1 MRLAA
6 RLFDPEA
13 FVIGATMPK
22 THDYAVVSMSVKNM
36 VLGAPL
42 HSAPTSAERFNHKQ
56 SYHAGYHL
64 IHYNMLITAQSM
76 APHWGVAVVDAFEG
90 MEGNGPVGGT
100 PVESKAA
107 IASTDFIAADRVG
120 VECMG
125 IDPDWIGYLRYGH
138 QMGLGNY
145 DLARIDIRGVPIASV
160 RQKYQLPGDI
170 QRQLQW
176 MEPLEVDDGSWI
188 GPKGGRFGGRP
199 APFRGPSR
207 SATSDQPWAMRAQSA
222 AASAGSAGRRAVTWP
237 WPPRHGSA
245 GVRARAGGAACV
257 RPPPGPD
264 PWRCGPAPGRP
275 GQLRRQANPLLGRQ
289 AGNPLEQRPA
299 HDRPDRRHAA
309 SIRQGPLRPRA
320 ATAARPRWRLDGYN
334 RVAELRDRPS
344 GQRERSRACRV
355 DSRNHGGSDEAHAT
369 GFHAGG
375 DRRAPRRLVPPFR
388 GAGGPGP
395 QAGQDHG
402 HQGHA
407 DEGRDDHQD

>member
-1 MRLAA
+1 VRIYFTRRNFLTTCAGALAGGAALRAQTPEIPIASLPVAEPPGRSTVALVSGGNRRQNVFDALVAIDDQVRPKLKAKKRVLIKVNNVSTNRQLASTHVDALRGILDYLAPRFKGPVTIGESSAGNTRTGFDNFGYAALIKEYRSGPVDLVDFNEEGKYVRQALLDQDAHPVAVRLAA

-42 HSAPTSAERFNHKQ
+42 HSAPASAERFNHKQ

-160 RQKYQLPGDI
+160 QRKYQLPGDI

-188 GPKGGRFGGRP
+188 GPRGGRFGR
-199 APFRGPSR
+199 
-207 SATSDQPWAMRAQSA
+207 
-222 AASAGSAGRRAVTWP
+222 GSAP
-237 WPPRHGSA
+237 
-245 GVRARAGGAACV
+245 
-257 RPPPGPD
+257 
-264 PWRCGPAPGRP
+264 
-275 GQLRRQANPLLGRQ
+275 
-289 AGNPLEQRPA
+289 
-299 HDRPDRRHAA
+299 
-309 SIRQGPLRPRA
+309 PLRPR
-320 ATAARPRWRLDGYN
+320 P
-334 RVAELRDRPS
+334 
-344 GQRERSRACRV
+344 
-355 DSRNHGGSDEAHAT
+355 
-369 GFHAGG
+369 
-375 DRRAPRRLVPPFR
+375 
-388 GAGGPGP
+388 
-395 QAGQDHG
+395 
-402 HQGHA
+402 
-407 DEGRDDHQD
+407 